1 MWLAVSTS
9 IATEVKEDAD
19 IVCKR
24 QLMIE
29 MQYGKGSQ
37 SYAGK
42 ADQTY
47 IHTCWRHMRICHE
60 MQVSG
65 HMRPRMIFRAV
76 CIKQASTTGIQAKEF
91 KANGHLQTNGGNS
104 SRRC

>member
-47 IHTCWRHMRICHE
+47 IHTCGYAHE

-65 HMRPRMIFRAV
+65 HMRPRMNLPGSVYKASQHYRHPSQRV
-76 CIKQASTTGIQAKEF
+76 QSQWAST
-91 KANGHLQTNGGNS
+91 N
-104 SRRC
+104 